1 MRLAYRLLRLAGHL
15 MAGVLTILFLF
26 PHLNT
31 EERARR
37 VTAWAG
43 RLVKLAGVRVVARG
57 RLPAVRGEG
66 ALLVANHVSW
76 LDIHVLHSLLFTRFI
91 SKAEVKR
98 WPVIGWLAE
107 MTGTLFLERTK
118 KSDAARINQLMAEHL
133 RAGECLALFPE
144 GTTSDGSE
152 VKPFYATL
160 FNPALAAGAQ
170 VWPVLIRYLDPAGH
184 PSRAAAYYDD
194 ITLAQSL
201 LRVLKSRGLVA
212 EVTFL
217 APIRAT
223 GMHRR
228 ELAQAAESAIRDAL
242 VRAGR
247 DTAPETPAR
256 LPGEMR

>member
-1 MRLAYRLLRLAGHL
+1 
-15 MAGVLTILFLF
+15 
-26 PHLNT
+26 
-31 EERARR
+31 
-37 VTAWAG
+37 
-43 RLVKLAGVRVVARG
+43 
-57 RLPAVRGEG
+57 
-66 ALLVANHVSW
+66 
-76 LDIHVLHSLLFTRFI
+76 
-91 SKAEVKR
+91 
-98 WPVIGWLAE
+98 
-107 MTGTLFLERTK
+107 FLERTK

-144 GTTSDGSE
+144 GTTSDGSG

-170 VWPVLIRYLDPAGH
+170 VWPVLIRYLDETGRPT
-184 PSRAAAYYDD
+184 RAAAYYDD

-217 APIRAT
+217 APIPAT
-223 GMHRR
+223 GGHRR
-228 ELAQAAESAIRDAL
+228 ELAQAAENAIRDAL

>member
-1 MRLAYRLLRLAGHL
+1 MRLAYRLLRLAGHV

-26 PHLNT
+26 PHLNA

-43 RLVKLAGVRVVARG
+43 RLVRLAGVRVVVRG
-57 RLPAVRGEG
+57 RPPAVRGEG

-144 GTTSDGSE
+144 GTTSDGSG

-170 VWPVLIRYLDPAGH
+170 VWPVLIRYLDETGRPT
-184 PSRAAAYYDD
+184 RAAAYYDD

-217 APIRAT
+217 APIPAT
-223 GMHRR
+223 GGHRR
-228 ELAQAAESAIRDAL
+228 ELAQAAENAIRDAL